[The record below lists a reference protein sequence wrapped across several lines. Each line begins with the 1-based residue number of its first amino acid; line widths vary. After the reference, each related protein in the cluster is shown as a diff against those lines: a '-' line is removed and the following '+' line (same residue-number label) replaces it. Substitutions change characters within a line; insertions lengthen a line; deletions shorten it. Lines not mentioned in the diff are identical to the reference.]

1 MLFVATGVILVPT
14 VGING
19 KWSTYR
25 NKELQIYF
33 GWPVEL
39 AYFKKGPKKI
49 HSDEVGFTYGRP
61 SPPMRS
67 DSRTDKQ
74 TLKNPS
80 RKIALILV
88 CKGYGTLSYPL
99 HARIHVRM
107 YLPYPFLNDAWY
119 LDCISHSKKGMASTL
134 GFRYGCAK
142 GMTFCHTLSTPES
155 VTFFG
160 GSFWSMLA
168 RRWSTEM
175 LLRFQF
181 LKTVHVLCRLS

>member
-1 MLFVATGVILVPT
+1 MRSDSRTFAPVLRWGRPSPPKRSDSHTVA
-14 VGING
+14 
-19 KWSTYR
+19 
-25 NKELQIYF
+25 
-33 GWPVEL
+33 PVL
-39 AYFKKGPKKI
+39 RWGRI
-49 HSDEVGFTYGRP
+49 HVRSPQSSDEVGFTYGRP

-181 LKTVHVLCRLS
+181 LKTVHVLRRLS